1 MTKQELI
8 MMIRHDI
15 KKQRA
20 DHRADLGEDYVAF
33 VRLNGT
39 AYYIREGVK
48 FEFGENVVVVKYGKL
63 PIAHLCYYDI
73 TSVGYSFLFEDE
85 VEKAVEQIR
94 ATGSLDGSL
103 IKEVKE

>member
-20 DHRADLGEDYVAF
+20 DHGDDYTGV
-33 VRLNGT
+33 VKLNGT
-39 AYYIREGVK
+39 AFYIREGVK
-48 FEFGENVVVVKYGKL
+48 FEFGKNVVVIKYGKL
-63 PIAHLCYYDI
+63 PIAHLCYCEI

-85 VEKAVEQIR
+85 VEKAIEHIQ
-94 ATGSLDGSL
+94 ATGSLEGFTY
-103 IKEVKE
+103 